1 MHTHTQMTDNPLQVT
16 SKQWAGDDL
25 VELDRNMKFELMLV
39 AIEENSG
46 CMSVLS
52 SVGWSYK
59 LISERDPLKDVHF
72 QTKLDE
78 LSIESFN
85 SESEYIRFYH
95 KYLLNI
101 FRPLNVF
108 RYQYIAI

>member
-1 MHTHTQMTDNPLQVT
+1 M
-16 SKQWAGDDL
+16 
-25 VELDRNMKFELMLV
+25 DRRRFGGVGQEHEVRLMLV

-46 CMSVLS
+46 SVLS
-52 SVGWSYK
+52 TVEWSYK

-95 KYLLNI
+95 KYLLEI
-101 FRPLNVF
+101 TFF
-108 RYQYIAI
+108 